1 MVLVLAEATANR
13 FYDRLVKD
21 IDKLNSIIR
30 TNISVSKVASN
41 SPMDGWDVLLTF
53 DEFDGGNSIA
63 LFGVWYDLRERT
75 FSISRPDT
83 VTGIKLFTIDELF
96 AYFRLSV
103 PDDVNDR
110 ILQYKG
116 NGKLDTLF
124 TSTFATEGYATFLQY
139 FLSSDK
145 SSGSKTETVSAKRVQ
160 EVVKAIV
167 RLKKNIERCVFVSKS
182 SQQAIN
188 IVSTCLNYDSLDEDV
203 ELSESDLYRSSC
215 KGDIKAGERT
225 SLLKGAQAKEIIEA
239 QSIMNSDGYLDV
251 VKTSIDAVP
260 ALKGITASERSS
272 LKISLERSAISLR
285 QERFDSAGRG
295 RTAPVTTELRKM
307 FIEIGKCA
315 KKIQEA

>member
-13 FYDRLVKD
+13 FYDRLAKD
-21 IDKLNSIIR
+21 IVKLNSLIR

-41 SPMDGWDVLLTF
+41 SPLDGYDVSLTF
-53 DEFDGGNSIA
+53 DEFDGGNSVA

-96 AYFRLSV
+96 AYFGISV
-103 PDDVNDR
+103 PNDVNDR

-116 NGKLDTLF
+116 NGKLEVLF
-124 TSTFATEGYATFLQY
+124 SSSTNEGYATFLQY
-139 FLSSDK
+139 FLSSDR
-145 SSGSKTETVSAKRVQ
+145 SSSSKTETVSVKRVQ
-160 EVVKAIV
+160 EVVKVIV

-188 IVSTCLNYDSLDEDV
+188 IISTCLNYDILDEDV
-203 ELSESDLYRSSC
+203 ELSELDLYRSSC
-215 KGDIKAGERT
+215 KGDIKADERT

-272 LKISLERSAISLR
+272 LKTSLERSAISLR
-285 QERFDSAGRG
+285 QERFDSSGRG